1 MGVYGVHPFVLAKFV
16 NSKRDVSTI
25 AHELGHSMHS
35 YYSSK
40 NQTIIDANYT
50 IMTAE
55 VASTVNEILLS
66 EYQTRNEKDKTK
78 KAELIYELLEM
89 IRATLFRQSM
99 FAEFEKITH
108 EMAWN
113 KEPLTAEVLCDIYY
127 KLNQKYFGEDI
138 VIDKEIAL
146 EWARI
151 PHFYTPFYVYQYAT
165 GYSAAIAISR
175 KILSGDERA
184 KEGYFKFLSGG
195 SSMNPIDLLRLCN
208 VDMAAKEPIESAL
221 KLFGELLDE
230 MEEML

>member
-1 MGVYGVHPFVLAKFV
+1 MVNQVKLSQIVERFDLKNLTPDVDYTKTGVSVPDV
-16 NSKRDVSTI
+16 NRPALQLTGFFEHFASERVQIIGYVEYTYLQNIEEEKKEKMYLINYFLEQFKGTLYR
-25 AHELGHSMHS
+25 
-35 YYSSK
+35 
-40 NQTIIDANYT
+40 QT
-50 IMTAE
+50 
-55 VASTVNEILLS
+55 
-66 EYQTRNEKDKTK
+66 
-78 KAELIYELLEM
+78 
-89 IRATLFRQSM
+89 M

-165 GYSAAIAISR
+165 AYSAANAISR
-175 KILSGDERA
+175 KILSGDEMA
-184 KEGYFKFLSGG
+184 KEAYFKFLSGG